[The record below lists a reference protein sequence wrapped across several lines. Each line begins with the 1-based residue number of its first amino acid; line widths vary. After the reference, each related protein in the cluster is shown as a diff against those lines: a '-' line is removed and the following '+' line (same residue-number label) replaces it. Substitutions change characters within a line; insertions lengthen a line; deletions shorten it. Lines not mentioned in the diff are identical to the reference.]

1 MGLSASQQGDESR
14 LLSQSSVPQS
24 PRSSISGLI
33 NPCRKDRND
42 IKKKKKGNPE
52 PGRFNGRMV
61 QLKFAADVTPRR
73 RRRTF
78 SVVRLQRLI
87 PSSCLHRPEDG
98 HGEASRRGF
107 RGSREMASSFS
118 SPSKHIL

>member
-1 MGLSASQQGDESR
+1 M
-14 LLSQSSVPQS
+14 
-24 PRSSISGLI
+24 IF
-33 NPCRKDRND
+33 
-42 IKKKKKGNPE
+42 KKKKE
-52 PGRFNGRMV
+52 TQSRDDSRMV
-61 QLKFAADVTPRR
+61 QLKFAADLMPRR

-87 PSSCLHRPEDG
+87 PSSCLHHPEDG